1 MKYYQNAVLGI
12 ALASCMVLSIG
23 CAKSGGKDA
32 SAAQKLGG
40 SFSTEM
46 TMTMDDFTATGTLT
60 RMGEGTW
67 NVSFTEPASLAGVM
81 LDFTGGEVNASYK
94 GLAFSVPQTAMP
106 AKSVLYQLI
115 QVVDTLAQQK
125 EITGEADGEY
135 VEVAG
140 ELEGTPYILK
150 LTKSGDLAAFEVDN
164 MDANLQFAKFQS
176 NGVAVATET
185 TALEQ
190 TEAASME

>member
-1 MKYYQNAVLGI
+1 MKYYQNVVLGV
-12 ALASCMVLSIG
+12 ALAGCMALSVG
-23 CAKSGGKDA
+23 CSKPGGEDA

-46 TMTMDDFTATGTLT
+46 TMTMDDFTAMGTLT

-67 NVSFTEPASLAGVM
+67 NVSFTEPSSLAGVM
-81 LDFTGGEVNASYK
+81 LDFTNGEVNASYK

-115 QVVDTLAQQK
+115 QVVDALAQQE

-135 VEVAG
+135 VEVEG
-140 ELEGTPYILK
+140 ELEGTPYTLK

-164 MDANLQFAKFQS
+164 MDADLQFAKFQS

-185 TALEQ
+185 TVLEQ
-190 TEAASME
+190 TESAPAE